1 MIRRT
6 LLALLTVSTA
16 VALLS
21 TAGCKPTTKG
31 ETQKFSRH
39 KEAVAEYSGRWP
51 GFKSVLQAS
60 LKKATKEME
69 EAKEVSGDE
78 KKAEAM
84 KEANETISKLTNR
97 LGEVKYKSEGVE
109 KLITK
114 LNKLRLK
121 KSKSK
126 DRKKA
131 VKRARKSLKEVDE
144 AMKTAKPG
152 TESEAMAVLKPL
164 ISKLIS
170 ARGAANRAHKA
181 LGGKKSKKKKKK
193 KDK

>member
-6 LLALLTVSTA
+6 LLVLLTVTTA

-21 TAGCKPTTKG
+21 PAGCKPTTKG
-31 ETQKFSRH
+31 ETQTFSRH

-60 LKKATKEME
+60 LKKATEEME
-69 EAKEVSGDE
+69 AAKKVSGDE
-78 KKAEAM
+78 KMAAAM
-84 KEANETISKLTNR
+84 KEANETIAKLTNR

-109 KLITK
+109 KTITK

-131 VKRARKSLKEVDE
+131 VKKARKSLTEVDE
-144 AMKTAKPG
+144 AMKAAKPG
-152 TESEAMAVLKPL
+152 TETEAMAALKPL

-170 ARGAANRAHKA
+170 ASGAADRARKA
-181 LGGKKSKKKKKK
+181 LGGKKSKKKK
-193 KDK
+193 